1 MRAAMQCVLSGG
13 PLGGTEVVFDA
24 PPSGAGASV
33 VGVYAGPVEGARKL
47 AAYELR
53 DTESEDGR
61 VERSA
66 VFVGWQ

>member
-13 PLGGTEVVFDA
+13 PLGGTEVVFDS
-24 PPSGAGASV
+24 PPADAHASV

-53 DTESEDGR
+53 DTESEDGN
-61 VERSA
+61 VTRSA

>member
-1 MRAAMQCVLSGG
+1 MSAPMQFVLSGG
-13 PLGGTEVVFDA
+13 PLGGIQVEFKPPAADA
-24 PPSGAGASV
+24 HASV

-61 VERSA
+61 VERCA